1 MNKCKIN
8 DFMYMDAEIRSKLS
22 EIDKAVTNY
31 ADSRDKMRTGVG
43 LAGEWC
49 GIMLFLYHYARVMGD
64 EEAGRKAE
72 ELTERF
78 MERLPEVDSASY
90 CDGWAGILTCLD
102 YLRRCGYVDV
112 ETDEVM
118 EDVERGM
125 KVYTEQCPRR
135 RMFELLYG
143 SAGTGL
149 YWLARGDREMTGR
162 IVNAMYECKET
173 DGMSGGYKWRLG
185 SMRAADGLRYNLSMS
200 HGIVGALLFLLR
212 VVEKYNDESA
222 REMVEGGIRYLLSLK
237 GDGTN
242 GISLFPSVVDGDE
255 YLSRRNSR
263 LGWCY
268 GDLGCAYL
276 LYEASCVCGRD
287 NWREAAME
295 IYRHAAGRRTR
306 ETSLVVDAGLCHG
319 AAGIAMMFDNI
330 YGKTGDAAFRECA
343 EYWMGQTLGHA
354 CFPDGVAGYRTFY
367 VNDWYNDFSLLT
379 GVSGIGLMMLSYI
392 SGERGWYRLL
402 LP

>member
-1 MNKCKIN
+1 MVHEEILSKVCLKIQ
-8 DFMYMDAEIRSKLS
+8 EIR
-22 EIDKAVTNY
+22 
-31 ADSRDKMRTGVG
+31 G
-43 LAGEWC
+43 LAIDNRQMVERSSGLMGADA
-49 GIMLFLYHYARVMGD
+49 GIMLFLYHYARVLGD

-78 MERLPEVDSASY
+78 MERLPEAGSASY

-102 YLRRCGYVDV
+102 YLRRCWYVDV
-112 ETDEVM
+112 ETAEVM

-125 KVYTEQCPRR
+125 EVYTEQCLRR

-162 IVNAMYECKET
+162 IVNAMYECKEI
-173 DGMSGGYKWRLG
+173 DGRSGSYKWRLG

-212 VVEKYNDESA
+212 VDEKYNDEAA

-237 GDGTN
+237 GDGKD
-242 GISLFPSVVDGDE
+242 GISLFPSVTDGDG

-276 LYEASCVCGRD
+276 LYEASCVYGRD
-287 NWREAAME
+287 AWREAAME

-319 AAGIAMMFDNI
+319 AAGIAMMFDDI
-330 YGKTGDAAFRECA
+330 YGKAEDAVFRECA
-343 EYWMGQTLGHA
+343 DYWMGQTLSHA